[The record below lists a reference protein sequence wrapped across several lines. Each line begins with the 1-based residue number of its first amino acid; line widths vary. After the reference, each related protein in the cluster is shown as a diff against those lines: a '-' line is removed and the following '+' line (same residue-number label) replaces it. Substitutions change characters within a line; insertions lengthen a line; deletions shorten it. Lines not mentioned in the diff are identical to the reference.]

1 MKATVPDL
9 VKDLF
14 ANGSAEELIS
24 ILKVGAEIIRNST
37 VPLEELDIHEQAA
50 VTTLQVVLTFL
61 TDFGVLEDVQ
71 ILH

>member
-9 VKDLF
+9 VKDMF
-14 ANGSAEELIS
+14 TYGSASELMAV
-24 ILKVGAEIIRNST
+24 LREGAELVSTST
-37 VPLEELDIHEQAA
+37 VPIEELDITEQAA
-50 VTTLQVVLTFL
+50 ITTLQVVLTFL